1 MIAFLMRILFK
12 KCSSV
17 FPAPSQDL
25 FSFVPIPFFPSSE
38 LHIFLV
44 TSPGWSAA
52 WFFLS
57 PMASWQVAA
66 DPAVDRE
73 PGGREIR
80 GHLKN
85 FSSQNRE
92 MKISCVMGL
101 LTGEVIKFRDVVNSC
116 VVKHKISYFT
126 DFTICS

>member
-1 MIAFLMRILFK
+1 MYKISSHTFYFVTLIIQEQRMDVTDLLFEK
-12 KCSSV
+12 GV
-17 FPAPSQDL
+17 GGG
-25 FSFVPIPFFPSSE
+25 V
-38 LHIFLV
+38 
-44 TSPGWSAA
+44 G
-52 WFFLS
+52 
-57 PMASWQVAA
+57 
-66 DPAVDRE
+66 R
-73 PGGREIR
+73 GGREIR

-116 VVKHKISYFT
+116 VVKRKISYFT